1 MEWLKKA
8 PTAVT
13 VAVVAVCGVLAVS
26 VIAAFVVLSIN
37 GVDTTEFRQWV
48 QTLGQLLVFPF
59 LGVTSVAA
67 VAAARSSSAAEDQ
80 GNGRL
85 TKLQGEKE
93 AAEARA
99 ALLSA
104 ELERARAFDPRY
116 TNGGA

>member
-1 MEWLKKA
+1 MDWLKKA

-13 VAVVAVCGVLAVS
+13 VAVVVVCGILAAV

-67 VAAARSSSAAEDQ
+67 VAAARSSSAAEDA
-80 GNGRL
+80 GNGQL
-85 TKLQGEKE
+85 TRAIQEKE

-99 ALLSA
+99 ALIAA
-104 ELERARAFDPRY
+104 ELERTRGY
-116 TNGGA
+116 